1 MFKNKKNQLDEM
13 QEQKLLHIEKNGFW
27 FAFWALG
34 ISIIVQMIL
43 FKGEAASHIA
53 GEWLVF
59 MCMCVYQV
67 AACLRAGIWDR
78 RLKPD
83 AKTNAIISV
92 IAGLATAVINSITFW
107 VNLSESEDRVV
118 VNYKG
123 TLIDGTEFDANDG
136 IEFGA
141 SQVIPGWTEGLGLL
155 GKGGKATLY
164 IPSNLAYGERAP
176 RGSKI
181 EPNSALIFE
190 VEVVDIIKPVVEPV
204 EAVEAE

>member
-83 AKTNAIISV
+83 AKTNAIVSV

-118 VNYKG
+118 VMLIVAGISFVMVAGACFAALSLAARSYK
-123 TLIDGTEFDANDG
+123 
-136 IEFGA
+136 
-141 SQVIPGWTEGLGLL
+141 
-155 GKGGKATLY
+155 KR
-164 IPSNLAYGERAP
+164 LAKMEA
-176 RGSKI
+176 
-181 EPNSALIFE
+181 E
-190 VEVVDIIKPVVEPV
+190 VEE
-204 EAVEAE
+204 ETEE